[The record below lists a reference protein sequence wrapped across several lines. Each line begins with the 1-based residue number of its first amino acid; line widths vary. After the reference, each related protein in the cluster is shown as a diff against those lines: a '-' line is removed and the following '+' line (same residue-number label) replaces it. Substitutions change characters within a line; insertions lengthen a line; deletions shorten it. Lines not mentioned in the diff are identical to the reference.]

1 MRTQWGGNS
10 MALTGPG
17 QPYFGKCI
25 SPGKRLFSASTVIA
39 IVATLS
45 PAVCNAQTVRPAPAE
60 IPSRLPVYE
69 VVSTGA
75 TPSQAEALARGLGI
89 SAKGIRSLGGAIRFV
104 DTSRYAVLP
113 AAAIPNSA
121 LLSKAVAATRNKYPS
136 LKITPTVLSVPAIRE
151 IHIFSTKAALSRTAS
166 ALDRAGLTPQFAT
179 ASFGHDELSLY
190 SNDGKTAFTRST
202 PIDTEVAYR
211 FSDPHG
217 YPIYGPG
224 AQVQVTYDST
234 GRATRVL
241 YATRRLKAGETVA
254 VIPQAL
260 ANERIARLL
269 PPTSTVTSRLVYYA
283 PPLANARTLP
293 AATLIPWYAYYGTIH
308 IRNPKSGTVIRIN
321 SKIGFFPATTD
332 SRFVP
337 TGRLVTT
344 GGSQVRASISVS
356 GGRGP
361 YAYTWGGSGLTVSRN
376 VGRSVSYTPEF
387 RVARPLLQNPY
398 FRASRRETLL
408 VTVIDG
414 NGVTFYASQS
424 VPVQATPVFPQS
436 RGVSMPTYGSENP
449 GDPLHWVPARV
460 AWNQEMGTPG
470 AGATLSNSWLGDD
483 AWPGDFI
490 RPTPAGTLVATP
502 WVYGDADYA
511 NWGIDTADIV
521 LDNGDGWADGAVE
534 MQPGAPATDYATASI
549 MSPAMPQTVSINGNG
564 FGTPASYAVPY
575 NGSWGPVGPNDTL
588 EWLLLDDCEM
598 LDALDGS
605 NLNVVQRWSA
615 AFGGLHVLTG
625 FASNGYGDGP
635 FEGGVA
641 DNVLGIGTPAQ
652 TIVQSWFNSSAATAA
667 GTAAA
672 MGPAV
677 EVAPDIFICDFD
689 DYFWGKGL
697 VGPTL
702 VPSSYP
708 ASEMAYW
715 YLTSTTPIQYI
726 F

>member
-1 MRTQWGGNS
+1 MRTQLGS
-10 MALTGPG
+10 SVALAGSG
-17 QPYFGKCI
+17 QRNFGKCT
-25 SPGKRLFSASTVIA
+25 SAGKRIFRASTAIA
-39 IVATLS
+39 IAGTLI
-45 PAVCNAQTVRPAPAE
+45 PTVCNAQNARPAPVGM
-60 IPSRLPVYE
+60 PSRQPVYE
-69 VVSTGA
+69 VLSTGA

-89 SAKGIRSLGGAIRFV
+89 SAKGIRSPGGAVRFV
-104 DTSRYAVLP
+104 DTAHYAVLP

-121 LLSKAVAATRNKYPS
+121 LLSRAIAATRNKYPS
-136 LKITPTVLSVPAIRE
+136 LKIMPTVLNVPAIRRV
-151 IHIFSTKAALSRTAS
+151 HIFSTKAALSKTAS
-166 ALDRAGLTPQFAT
+166 ALDRAGLTPQFGA

-190 SNDGKTAFTRST
+190 SNDGRTGLIRSGV
-202 PIDTEVAYR
+202 PIDTQVAYR
-211 FSDPHG
+211 FTDPHG

-224 AQVQVTYDST
+224 SQVQVTYDSA
-234 GRATRVL
+234 GRVTRLL
-241 YATRRLKAGETVA
+241 YATRRLRVAETVA

-269 PPTSTVTSRLVYYA
+269 PPRSIVTSRLVYYA
-283 PPLANARTLP
+283 PPLANTRTLP
-293 AATLIPWYAYYGTIH
+293 VATLIPWYAYYGTIYV
-308 IRNPKSGTVIRIN
+308 RDPKSGAAIRIR

-332 SRFVP
+332 ARFVP
-337 TGRLVTT
+337 AGTLVAT
-344 GGSQVRASISVS
+344 GGSQVRASISVR
-356 GGRGP
+356 GGREP
-361 YAYTWGGSGLTVSRN
+361 YAYTWGGSGLVISRN
-376 VGRSVSYTPEF
+376 LRRSVSYTPQF

-398 FRASRRETLL
+398 FRASRRETLS
-408 VTVIDG
+408 VTVTDA
-414 NGVTFYASQS
+414 NGVSFYDSQN
-424 VPVQATPVFPQS
+424 VPVQATPIFPPS

-502 WVYGDADYA
+502 WVFGDADYA

-521 LDNGDGWADGAVE
+521 LDNADGWADGGTE
-534 MQPGAPATDYATASI
+534 MQPGAPATDYATATI
-549 MSPAMPQTVSINGNG
+549 MSPAMPKTVSINGNG
-564 FGTPASYAVPY
+564 FGTPASYAVSY
-575 NGSWGPVGPNDTL
+575 SGSWGPVGPNDTL

-625 FASNGYGDGP
+625 FASLGYGDGP

-641 DNVLGIGTPAQ
+641 DNVLGIGTSAQ

-677 EVAPDIFICDFD
+677 EVAPNIFICDFD
-689 DYFWGKGL
+689 DYFWGKGP

-708 ASEMAYW
+708 ASETAYW